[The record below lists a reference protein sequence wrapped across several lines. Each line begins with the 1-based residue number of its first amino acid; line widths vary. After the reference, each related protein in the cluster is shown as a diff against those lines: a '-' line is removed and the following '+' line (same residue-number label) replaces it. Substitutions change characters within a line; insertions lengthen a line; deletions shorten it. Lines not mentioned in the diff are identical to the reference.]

1 MPSSDSTCDF
11 RIKRDVRIPMRDGVQ
26 LSANL
31 FLPDAEGP
39 FPVIFQRMPYGWSGN
54 PLGQF
59 FASRGYAFLIQDCRG
74 RYDSEGEF
82 YPFLHDAPDGYDSL
96 EWIAAQPWSSG
107 KVGMLGPSYLGCV
120 QWHLAPE
127 GSPHLKAMMPT
138 VMPTDYWRNGYWF
151 HGALSLALTSIWL
164 CLEVSSRSSDMDL
177 IPTYDMQKFFSHL
190 PLITLDEEAGRRSQF
205 WKDFVSHSGPSEF
218 WSRWSMEGKW
228 DKVTTPVWIMGGWY
242 DYYPSEAF
250 RQFTALREHAPTEEL
265 RRAHKVL
272 IGPWDHILSR
282 STALGQ
288 IDFGAE
294 SQLDLNELA
303 LRWFDCLLK
312 DEDDGVSHES
322 PITIFVMGINQWRTE
337 QEWPLARTQ
346 FTKYYLHSEG
356 AAKTSADDGVLS
368 AQPSVDEPPDRYV
381 YNPRNPVPTVGGNHS
396 ICWGSVHHIIQPGPL
411 DQSEVEA
418 RDDVLVYTTPPLE
431 GDMEVTGPV
440 TLTLYA
446 SSSACDTDFAAKLVD
461 VFPDGRA
468 MNLTEGMVRARY
480 RESLYDAPKLIEPG
494 QVYEFTIELHPTSN
508 VFQKGHRI
516 RVDVTSSNFPLWDRN
531 PNTGHEQGMDAEM
544 QAAQQTVFHN
554 REYPSHIVLPVIPR

>member
-1 MPSSDSTCDF
+1 M
-11 RIKRDVRIPMRDGVQ
+11 
-26 LSANL
+26 
-31 FLPDAEGP
+31 
-39 FPVIFQRMPYGWSGN
+39 
-54 PLGQF
+54 
-59 FASRGYAFLIQDCRG
+59 
-74 RYDSEGEF
+74 
-82 YPFLHDAPDGYDSL
+82 
-96 EWIAAQPWSSG
+96 
-107 KVGMLGPSYLGCV
+107 
-120 QWHLAPE
+120 
-127 GSPHLKAMMPT
+127 
-138 VMPTDYWRNGYWF
+138 
-151 HGALSLALTSIWL
+151 
-164 CLEVSSRSSDMDL
+164 
-177 IPTYDMQKFFSHL
+177 
-190 PLITLDEEAGRRSQF
+190 
-205 WKDFVSHSGPSEF
+205 
-218 WSRWSMEGKW
+218 
-228 DKVTTPVWIMGGWY
+228 
-242 DYYPSEAF
+242 
-250 RQFTALREHAPTEEL
+250 
-265 RRAHKVL
+265 
-272 IGPWDHILSR
+272 
-282 STALGQ
+282 
-288 IDFGAE
+288 
-294 SQLDLNELA
+294 
-303 LRWFDCLLK
+303 
-312 DEDDGVSHES
+312 
-322 PITIFVMGINQWRTE
+322 
-337 QEWPLARTQ
+337 
-346 FTKYYLHSEG
+346 
-356 AAKTSADDGVLS
+356 LS